1 MKKLRAIY
9 TPIEFVTQRPLNE
22 CVSQLREARSTEF
35 EPKYEREDS
44 NTYKFRIRKLR
55 RERSGGD
62 FALVEAKIYLRSLS
76 TNATNVTG
84 SIHFSWGV
92 LLTTFI
98 FMLMLLVAVVIRELW
113 LGIVVIGITL
123 SYWAFVW
130 WDRLTLM
137 GLVKRRLG
145 ETSREKEKR

>member
-44 NTYKFRIRKLR
+44 TTYKFRIRKLR
-55 RERSGGD
+55 RERSGRE
-62 FALVEAKIYLRSLS
+62 FSMVEAKVYLRSLS
-76 TNATNVTG
+76 VAETSVIG

-98 FMLMLLVAVVIRELW
+98 FMLMLFVAVVIRELW

-130 WDRLTLM
+130 WDRQTLV

-145 ETSREKEKR
+145 ETREAKVKS